1 MEQTNQPRNETRIV
15 GISVVEGSSLSIR
28 STTRQAIIPH
38 HTALGKLPSPPV
50 LKYDNTK
57 PRELSILLPKAEP
70 PKPSSSSDTPGCEHH
85 PAVYFPPINWCGS
98 GPLLQVNRNNWMCGK
113 PQPQY
118 RSQKKKKKGQ
128 FVSISI
134 SILITKDF

>member
-15 GISVVEGSSLSIR
+15 EDFGGRGGPSLSIR
-28 STTRQAIIPH
+28 STTPQAIIPH
-38 HTALGKLPSPPV
+38 HTALGKLPSPV
-50 LKYDNTK
+50 LEYDNTK

-85 PAVYFPPINWCGS
+85 PVVYFPPINRCGS
-98 GPLLQVNRNNWMCGK
+98 GPLLKVNRNNWMCGK

-118 RSQKKKKKGQ
+118 RSPKKKKKKKKANS
-128 FVSISI
+128 F
-134 SILITKDF
+134 LFLFLFL